1 MGEEMTTK
9 AEEKSFGEILG
20 IIRTH
25 HAGAMVS
32 VNAEHL
38 LSRWEIGGYLSGKIK
53 RDGWGQATIDRLVD
67 YIHANAPDERGCGR
81 RNLYNMVAV
90 YEAFTAPDFAELVE
104 RYGGR
109 IVQPAAGQIVQSVTA
124 QIAPMPSVFML
135 TTFTNLVEILNR
147 TRTAQERLF
156 YIVYAFRERLN
167 MRELRKRL
175 VDDAYAMVLGGDKR
189 NYSKA
194 LKTAHPAAPA
204 IIPDRALVDFL
215 HLPPKHSEARLRKGI
230 VANMKEFI
238 LSIGR
243 DFLFVGEE
251 FPVQVGGS
259 DFRIDLLFFHRAL
272 RCLVAFELKA
282 REFRPADRGH
292 CMPSEIPW
300 RYEHR
305 EHRKSDYRT
314 QRAFP
319 RPGEHGKPI
328 PVREGK
334 QGRNDWR
341 AFGVSPRSAYKPS
354 FPPAAS
360 KGKKV
365 RAHIVGPTAFWGC
378 RADSKR
384 IRKMHFGESADTGEV
399 TVPVNGAVSISCN
412 NQDMP
417 TSPSTPIQERLSP
430 TDHIPAMQPTVWG

>member
-1 MGEEMTTK
+1 MTIR

-25 HAGAMVS
+25 RAGALVS
-32 VNAEHL
+32 VNVEHL
-38 LSRWEIGGYLSGKIK
+38 LSRWEIGGYLSVKIK
-53 RDGWGQATIDRLVD
+53 QDGWGQATIDRLVD
-67 YIHANAPDERGCGR
+67 YIHAKAPDERGYGR

-90 YEAFTAPDFAELVE
+90 YEAFAAPDFAELVE

-109 IVQPAAGQIVQSVTA
+109 IIQPAAGQIVQSATAQLPVPGKVQSAAGQVVQSVTA

-156 YIVYAFRERLN
+156 YIVYSFRERLN

-215 HLPPKHSEARLRKGI
+215 HLPPKHSGARLRKGI

-251 FPVQVGGS
+251 FPVKVGGS

-282 REFRPADRGH
+282 REFRPADMGQLEFYLEALDRDVKRAEEN
-292 CMPSEIPW
+292 PSIGVLLCKSADHTMVEYALSRSMSPALVAEYQRVMIP
-300 RYEHR
+300 R
-305 EHRKSDYRT
+305 EVLQKTFDLYL
-314 QRAFP
+314 
-319 RPGEHGKPI
+319 
-328 PVREGK
+328 
-334 QGRNDWR
+334 
-341 AFGVSPRSAYKPS
+341 
-354 FPPAAS
+354 
-360 KGKKV
+360 
-365 RAHIVGPTAFWGC
+365 
-378 RADSKR
+378 ADSGNAIAALETKET
-384 IRKMHFGESADTGEV
+384 K
-399 TVPVNGAVSISCN
+399 
-412 NQDMP
+412 
-417 TSPSTPIQERLSP
+417 
-430 TDHIPAMQPTVWG
+430 